1 MKSLVQKLTSRKFL
15 LSAVSMAAGIA
26 LLCGADATTVSVLAG
41 ACMTV
46 LPSLVYCLMEGRID
60 SAAVTASKEAYD
72 TAVAAAFDSSRA
84 IRLSSLAISYYE
96 ICEQILA
103 FE

>member
-46 LPSLVYCLMEGRID
+46 LPSLVYCLIEGRID
-60 SAAVTASKEAYD
+60 SAAVKEGKDAILKAADDLGANGPLKGVIDAAGDMLASLGDDEP
-72 TAVAAAFDSSRA
+72 
-84 IRLSSLAISYYE
+84 
-96 ICEQILA
+96 
-103 FE
+103 